1 RVVEVCVHIVRMVL
15 IPLITVVIIVK
26 MRWIYQ
32 RAIQVVLVLRLIKMF
47 GILMCRLIRMIG
59 LIPVVPVVLMRQP
72 ALSATIDV
80 PKPVL
85 PSGRKVALHPVA
97 NVVSDNLS
105 VDFPECPVVID
116 VLDNR
121 PLEPEGAG
129 GNRG

>member
-1 RVVEVCVHIVRMVL
+1 MVL
-15 IPLITVVIIVK
+15 ITLITVVIMVK
-26 MRWIYQ
+26 VRGIRPRTIRM
-32 RAIQVVLVLRLIKMF
+32 VLVLRLIKMF
-47 GILMCRLIRMIG
+47 GILMRRLIRVIR
-59 LIPVVPVVLMRQP
+59 LIPMVPVVLMRQP
-72 ALSATIDV
+72 ALSATMDV
-80 PKPVL
+80 PNPVL